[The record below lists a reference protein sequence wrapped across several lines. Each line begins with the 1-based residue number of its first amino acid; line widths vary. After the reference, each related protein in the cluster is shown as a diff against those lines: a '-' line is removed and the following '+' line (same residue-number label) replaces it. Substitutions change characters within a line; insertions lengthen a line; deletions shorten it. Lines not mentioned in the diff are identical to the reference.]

1 MNKRL
6 GVVYGFYKGVLSGNN
21 TDELFGQLS
30 VSLTKRHVI
39 TEKVGILDCALIIK
53 NNSLK
58 IINLITGED
67 LAVLDGL
74 YFVNWRNHLEMAKAL
89 GVYMRRQGKM
99 VVTHE
104 ITRQLPLT
112 KVGELIEL
120 SDKDLPLPDTYI
132 VRNKYLLK
140 MAKKHSLPFEFPFI
154 MKAAGASKGESNYL
168 VRSVD
173 MIRQAVA
180 EFPDETFLLQK
191 YIPNNFDYRIIILGG
206 KACLAILRSRLDDST
221 HLNNTSQGA
230 DGELVNIKDIKPEI
244 LLASEKA
251 AHAVGRDEFAGVDV
265 IVDSQTG
272 DFYILEVN
280 KTPQIE
286 TGTNVDPKIEALTK
300 YLAYNLG
307 DAK

>member
-1 MNKRL
+1 MDKRL

-30 VSLTKRHVI
+30 QSLAKRHVV
-39 TEKVGILDCALIIK
+39 TEKVGILDCALEIK
-53 NNSLK
+53 NNNLK
-58 IINLITGED
+58 IINLITNED
-67 LAVLDGL
+67 LSGLDGL

-89 GVYMRRQGKM
+89 GVYMRRKSKM
-99 VVTHE
+99 VVTRE
-104 ITRQLPLT
+104 ITRQLPLS

-120 SDKDLPLPDTYI
+120 SDKDLPIPDTYV

-140 MAKKHSLPFEFPFI
+140 MAKKHSLPFGFPFI
-154 MKAAGASKGESNYL
+154 MKGAGASKGEANYL
-168 VRSVD
+168 VNSDEDVKKA
-173 MIRQAVA
+173 IA
-180 EFPDETFLLQK
+180 EFPDETFLLQQF
-191 YIPNNFDYRIIILGG
+191 IPNDFDYRVIILGG
-206 KACLAILRSRLDDST
+206 KASLVILRSRLDDTT

-230 DGELVNIKDIKPEI
+230 DGKLVGINDVNPEI

-251 AHAVGRDEFAGVDV
+251 AHAVGRDEFAGVD
-265 IVDSQTG
+265 IVVDNRTG

-300 YLAYNLG
+300 YLADSLG
-307 DAK
+307 DER